1 MKRSDGFSTSLFSKS
16 RAKGVLEEKRP
27 RGDQEVDMTAACQA
41 ARAMPIATKAF
52 YSSRLF
58 LSKFITPA
66 HEGHGLPV
74 PWSRDKKD
82 GLGGSLKLPR
92 R

>member
-1 MKRSDGFSTSLFSKS
+1 
-16 RAKGVLEEKRP
+16 
-27 RGDQEVDMTAACQA
+27 MTAACQA

-52 YSSRLF
+52 YSSRLL

-66 HEGHGLPV
+66 HEGHVLPLF
-74 PWSRDKKD
+74 WSRDKTD
-82 GLGGSLKLPR
+82 GKGGSLKLPR